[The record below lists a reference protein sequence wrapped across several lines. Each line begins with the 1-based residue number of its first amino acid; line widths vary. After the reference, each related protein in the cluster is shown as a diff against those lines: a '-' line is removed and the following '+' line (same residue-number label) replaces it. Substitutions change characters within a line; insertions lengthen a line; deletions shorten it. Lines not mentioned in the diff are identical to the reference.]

1 MIKKQILLVEGD
13 VTHAERL
20 KQNLEAE
27 NYNVDIVHKGNEAIL
42 TLKQKWVDF
51 IISSI
56 TLQGGM
62 NGVQL
67 VQELKEHKDFNKI
80 PVIIQTSKINMK
92 EALESLGIK
101 FFLPKPYKINE
112 LKNQLKEIFNNSNR
126 F

>member
-20 KQNLEAE
+20 KQNLEVE
-27 NYNVDIVHKGNEAIL
+27 NYNVDIVHKGNEAFL
-42 TLKQKWVDF
+42 TLKRKWIDL

-67 VQELKEHKDFNKI
+67 VQELKGHKDFNKI

-92 EALESLGIK
+92 EALNSLGIK
-101 FFLPKPYKINE
+101 FFLPKPYEMSE
-112 LKNQLKEIFNNSNR
+112 LKNQIKDIFNNN
-126 F
+126 